1 MVDTLP
7 ASGGAGDELSWH
19 ELLRTP
25 LSLTASD
32 PPSGHLDA
40 RSLVRLVDK
49 RCRADFR
56 HLQAQAQAASE
67 ELAARRRESLA
78 SIATLAQR
86 WPLPPPGLGA
96 FTLSAGAGE
105 ARRAQ
110 AATVGDLEA
119 LSARVSEAAESVRR
133 SASAS
138 SLGRT
143 LARGWAGDA
152 APWDVFRNLD
162 TRLRSLEQSWA
173 REEPEKPR
181 KAPPSLTPK
190 RRVPKPAAAAE
201 PVRCFEKL
209 APVSG
214 GADPL
219 RRASRVARRVL

>member
-96 FTLSAGAGE
+96 FTLSAGGGGGAARAGGHGGRPGSALRARFRGGGERAPLRLRLQPGAHPGAGLGGRRGALGRVSQPGHPAAQPGAVLGAGGARE
-105 ARRAQ
+105 AAQGAAVAHAQ
-110 AATVGDLEA
+110 AACAQAGRRGRAGA
-119 LSARVSEAAESVRR
+119 L
-133 SASAS
+133 
-138 SLGRT
+138 
-143 LARGWAGDA
+143 
-152 APWDVFRNLD
+152 F
-162 TRLRSLEQSWA
+162 
-173 REEPEKPR
+173 
-181 KAPPSLTPK
+181 
-190 RRVPKPAAAAE
+190 
-201 PVRCFEKL
+201 
-209 APVSG
+209 
-214 GADPL
+214 
-219 RRASRVARRVL
+219 